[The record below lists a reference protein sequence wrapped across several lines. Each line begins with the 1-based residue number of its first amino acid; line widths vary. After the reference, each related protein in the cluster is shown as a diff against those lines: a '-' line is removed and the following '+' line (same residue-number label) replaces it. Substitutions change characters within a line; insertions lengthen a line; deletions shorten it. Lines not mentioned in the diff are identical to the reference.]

1 MNCKMLAL
9 LLAGFLAVNTRLI
22 GMSRGMSMN
31 EAQRIDGSASQP
43 AKNNPT
49 TDREDCCKSDVGNAA
64 PGKVP
69 AQINAN
75 AVSSGKTGK
84 PKDGESRVEPEW
96 GRCNISVVV
105 DNKEKLGT
113 FILKQLQSELNK
125 IFVTGGAGIHVTL
138 LTAGTADYA
147 LRIQDSPPKNSNS
160 DSDGVILAQTSKE
173 DPHDSVLFVKAIEDA
188 WEQIRSLPLGGRGV
202 VYARVYAHEL
212 AAHGIL
218 GWRHSQRGDE
228 NMGFVGSGKNWGDFL
243 FNNHDDTIFEFTPA
257 QGKLLNLQC
266 HLGGQVRN
274 PGP

>member
-9 LLAGFLAVNTRLI
+9 LLAGFLAVNTRLM
-22 GMSRGMSMN
+22 GMGICMN

-43 AKNNPT
+43 AKNRPT
-49 TDREDCCKSDVGNAA
+49 TDREDGSKSDVGNVAH
-64 PGKVP
+64 GKVP

-75 AVSSGKTGK
+75 TVSSGKTGK
-84 PKDGESRVEPEW
+84 PNDAESRIRPDW
-96 GRCNISVVV
+96 PGRCNISVVV

-113 FILKQLQSELNK
+113 FILKQLEGELNK
-125 IFVTGGAGIHVTL
+125 IFVTGGADIHVTL

-160 DSDGVILAQTSKE
+160 DGVILAQTSKE
-173 DPHDSVLFVKAIEDA
+173 DPHDSVLFVKAIEDT

-266 HLGGQVRN
+266 HLGGQVQN

>member
-9 LLAGFLAVNTRLI
+9 LLAGFLAINTRLTGM
-22 GMSRGMSMN
+22 GMS
-31 EAQRIDGSASQP
+31 EAQPVPRSACQRPESH
-43 AKNNPT
+43 PT
-49 TDREDCCKSDVGNAA
+49 TDREDCCKSDVGNLA

-69 AQINAN
+69 ALINAN
-75 AVSSGKTGK
+75 AVSSSKAGK
-84 PKDGESRVEPEW
+84 PNDGESRVRPEW
-96 GRCNISVVV
+96 PGRCNISVVV

-113 FILKQLQSELNK
+113 FILRQLEGELNK
-125 IFVTGGAGIHVTL
+125 IFVTGGADINVTL
-138 LTAGTADYA
+138 FTAGTADYA
-147 LRIQDSPPKNSNS
+147 LQIQDSPPKNGN
-160 DSDGVILAQTSKE
+160 SDGVILAQTSKQ
-173 DPHDSVLFVKAIEDA
+173 DPHHSVLFVKSIEDM
-188 WEQIRSLPLGGRGV
+188 WGQIRSLPLGGRGV